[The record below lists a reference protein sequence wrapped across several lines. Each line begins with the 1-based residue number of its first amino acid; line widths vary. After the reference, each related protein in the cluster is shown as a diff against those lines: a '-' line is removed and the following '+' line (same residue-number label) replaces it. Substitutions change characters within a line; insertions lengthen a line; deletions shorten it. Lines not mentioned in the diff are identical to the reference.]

1 MLVEYI
7 PSLIAAGLILVPV
20 ILWSDIFNAWF
31 RNWFNGKKEN
41 QLLYLLAV
49 TVGGAIILW
58 LLSYLAKYKETGG
71 VVVDFFASIFA
82 LIGLAVIFFVA
93 TTWANVIRN
102 AIAGAITPGN
112 NAKLWYVVAATVVP
126 LIILS
131 IMVSLGLLPQIG
143 DKKTT
148 GSLPGVTVTA

>member
-49 TVGGAIILW
+49 TVGGAAILW
-58 LLSYLAKYKETGG
+58 LLSFLTKDKTTGG
-71 VVVDFFASIFA
+71 VSGFFA
-82 LIGLAVIFFVA
+82 LITLTVIFFVA
-93 TTWANVIRN
+93 TAWANVIRN
-102 AIAGAITPGN
+102 AIAGAITPGS

-131 IMVSLGLLPQIG
+131 IMVALGLLPQIDG
-143 DKKTT
+143 KTT
-148 GSLPGVTVTA
+148 IGNLPGVTVTA